1 MVSQILKGIS
11 HVREGFRLIKLRG
24 VKRYVAIPAL
34 INIILFTT
42 AIWYGYI
49 KFDSLLEQKLPDW
62 LNWLE
67 FLIWP
72 IFFIAALVIVFFA
85 FTLVANVFGAPFNG
99 VLSEKIEEKLDAEKK
114 ISEENLKIE
123 QETGQ
128 EIDHKNSYLKLLR
141 GARIGLSNEFRKL
154 FYIAIRAIPLLLL
167 LLIPGINL
175 FAPFIWFLFG
185 AWLLA
190 IEYLDYP
197 MGNRDFTFK
206 QQLTLIKQNRFLCLG
221 MGLALMVMT
230 IIPVLNFFAMPVG
243 VAAATAL
250 WTEHLKPNASV
261 KENK

>member
-1 MVSQILKGIS
+1 MISQTLKGIS
-11 HVREGFRLIKLRG
+11 HVRIGFKLIKLRG

-34 INIILFTT
+34 INIILFTG

-49 KFDSLLEQKLPDW
+49 KFDDLLEQFLPSW
-62 LNWLE
+62 LDWLE

-99 VLSEKIEEKLDAEKK
+99 VLSEKIEEKINDENTSSDSK
-114 ISEENLKIE
+114 IN
-123 QETGQ
+123 
-128 EIDHKNSYLKLLR
+128 YLELLR

-154 FYIAIRAIPLLLL
+154 FYIAIRAIPLLLIW
-167 LLIPGINL
+167 LIPGINL
-175 FAPFIWFLFG
+175 FAPIVWFLFG

-206 QQLTLIKQNRFLCLG
+206 QQLALIKQHRFLCLG
-221 MGLALMVMT
+221 MGIGLMVMT

-243 VAAATAL
+243 VAAATSL
-250 WTEHLKPNASV
+250 WTEHLKQQAPVLN
-261 KENK
+261 N

>member
-1 MVSQILKGIS
+1 MISQTLKGIS
-11 HVREGFRLIKLRG
+11 HVRIGFKLIKLRG

-34 INIILFTT
+34 INIILFTG

-49 KFDSLLEQKLPDW
+49 KFDDLLEQFLPSW
-62 LNWLE
+62 LDWLE

-99 VLSEKIEEKLDAEKK
+99 VLSEKIEEKINDENTSTEDTPSSDSK
-114 ISEENLKIE
+114 IN
-123 QETGQ
+123 
-128 EIDHKNSYLKLLR
+128 YLELLR

-154 FYIAIRAIPLLLL
+154 FYIAIRAIPLLLIW
-167 LLIPGINL
+167 LIPGINL
-175 FAPFIWFLFG
+175 FAPIVWFFFG

-206 QQLTLIKQNRFLCLG
+206 QQLALIKQHRFLCLG
-221 MGLALMVMT
+221 MGIGLMVMT

-243 VAAATAL
+243 VAAATSL
-250 WTEHLKPNASV
+250 WTEHLKQQAPVLN
-261 KENK
+261 N

>member
-11 HVREGFRLIKLRG
+11 HVRDGFRLIKLRG

-34 INIILFTT
+34 INIILFTA

-49 KFDSLLEQKLPDW
+49 KFDSLLEQNLPDW

-85 FTLVANVFGAPFNG
+85 FTLVANVFGAPFNS
-99 VLSEKIEEKLDAEKK
+99 VLSEKIEEKLINEKQT
-114 ISEENLKIE
+114 SEENL
-123 QETGQ
+123 ETVQ
-128 EIDHKNSYLKLLR
+128 EIEHKNIYLTLLR
-141 GARIGLSNEFRKL
+141 GARLGLSNEFRKL

-167 LLIPGINL
+167 LLIPGINV
-175 FAPFIWFLFG
+175 FTPFIWFLFG

-221 MGLALMVMT
+221 MGIGLMVMT

-250 WTEHLKPNASV
+250 WTEHLKQHAPIL
-261 KENK
+261 ENK

>member
-11 HVREGFRLIKLRG
+11 YVRDGFRLIKLRG
-24 VKRYVAIPAL
+24 VKRYVVFPAL
-34 INIILFTT
+34 INIILFTA

-49 KFDSLLEQKLPDW
+49 KFDSLLERFLPSW
-62 LNWLE
+62 LEILE

-72 IFFIAALVIVFFA
+72 LFFIACLVVIFFA
-85 FTLVANVFGAPFNG
+85 FTIVANVFGAPFNG
-99 VLSEKIEEKLDAEKK
+99 VLSEKIEEQLDAEKN
-114 ISEENLKIE
+114 ISEENPKI
-123 QETGQ
+123 GQ
-128 EIDHKNSYLKLLR
+128 EIDRKNSYLKLLR
-141 GARIGLSNEFRKL
+141 GARIGLSNELRKL

-175 FAPFIWFLFG
+175 FAPFIWFIFG

-197 MGNRDFTFK
+197 MGNRDYTFK
-206 QQLTLIKQNRFLCLG
+206 QQLSLIKQNRFLCLG

-250 WTEHLKPNASV
+250 WTEHLKPYAPV
-261 KENK
+261 LENK

>member
-1 MVSQILKGIS
+1 MISQTLKGIS
-11 HVREGFRLIKLRG
+11 HVRIGFKLIKLRG
-24 VKRYVAIPAL
+24 VKRYVVIPAL
-34 INIILFTT
+34 INIILFTG

-49 KFDSLLEQKLPDW
+49 KFDSLLEQKLPNW
-62 LNWLE
+62 LSWLE

-72 IFFIAALVIVFFA
+72 LFFIAALVIVFFA

-99 VLSEKIEEKLDAEKK
+99 VLSQKIED
-114 ISEENLKIE
+114 KIE
-123 QETGQ
+123 DKTSTEITPET
-128 EIDHKNSYLKLLR
+128 ESKSDSKINYLQLLR
-141 GARIGLSNEFRKL
+141 GARIGVSNEFRKL
-154 FYIAIRAIPLLLL
+154 FYIMIRAIPLLFIW
-167 LLIPGINL
+167 LIPGINL

-221 MGLALMVMT
+221 MGMGLMVMT

-243 VAAATAL
+243 VAAATSL
-250 WTEHLKPNASV
+250 WTDHLKQQASAI
-261 KENK
+261 ENKNN

>member
-1 MVSQILKGIS
+1 MISQTLKGIS
-11 HVREGFRLIKLRG
+11 HVRIGFKLIKLRG
-24 VKRYVAIPAL
+24 VKRYVAIPTL
-34 INIILFTT
+34 INIILFTG

-49 KFDSLLEQKLPDW
+49 KFDDLLEQFLPSW
-62 LNWLE
+62 LDWLE

-99 VLSEKIEEKLDAEKK
+99 VLSEKIEEKINDENTSSDSK
-114 ISEENLKIE
+114 IN
-123 QETGQ
+123 
-128 EIDHKNSYLKLLR
+128 YLELLR

-154 FYIAIRAIPLLLL
+154 FYIAIHAIPLLLIW
-167 LLIPGINL
+167 LIPGINL
-175 FAPFIWFLFG
+175 FAPIVWFLFG

-206 QQLTLIKQNRFLCLG
+206 QQLALIKQHRFLCLG
-221 MGLALMVMT
+221 MGIGLMVMT

-243 VAAATAL
+243 VAAATSL
-250 WTEHLKPNASV
+250 WTEHLKQQAPVLN
-261 KENK
+261 N

>member
-11 HVREGFRLIKLRG
+11 HVRDGFRLIKLRG

-34 INIILFTT
+34 INIIFFTA

-49 KFDSLLEQKLPDW
+49 KFDSLLEQNLPDW

-99 VLSEKIEEKLDAEKK
+99 VLSEKIEEKLINEKQT
-114 ISEENLKIE
+114 SEENL
-123 QETGQ
+123 ETVQ
-128 EIDHKNSYLKLLR
+128 EIEHKNSYLILLR
-141 GARIGLSNEFRKL
+141 GARVGLSNEFRKL

-167 LLIPGINL
+167 LLIPGINV
-175 FAPFIWFLFG
+175 FTPFIWFLFG

-221 MGLALMVMT
+221 MGIGLMVMT

-250 WTEHLKPNASV
+250 WTEHLKQHAPIL
-261 KENK
+261 ENK